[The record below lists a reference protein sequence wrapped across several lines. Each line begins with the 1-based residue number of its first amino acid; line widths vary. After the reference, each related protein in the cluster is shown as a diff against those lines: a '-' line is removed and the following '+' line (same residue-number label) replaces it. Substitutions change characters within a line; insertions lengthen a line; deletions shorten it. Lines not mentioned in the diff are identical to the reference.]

1 MSKGHKPAGG
11 LRSRNVTER
20 PVRYG
25 ERARKINERGVS
37 QIGQSLGDHITE
49 RRQVVNPVE
58 KVRGELKPS
67 GGPGGVMLGNETA
80 KLCGPR
86 GEGRTLYGKAGSQQQ
101 YGAAAPGSAPAKNTD
116 ILNQF
121 GNDSPNVA
129 GRK

>member
-1 MSKGHKPAGG
+1 MAKGKAGG
-11 LRSRNVTER
+11 GPRSRVVTEK

-25 ERARKINERGVS
+25 ERARKINERGVA
-37 QIGQSLGDHITE
+37 QIGTNRGNHATEKAGLLKGDVE
-49 RRQVVNPVE
+49 R
-58 KVRGELKPS
+58 VRGELKPS

-86 GEGRTLYGKAGSQQQ
+86 GEGRTLYGQAGSQKM
-101 YGAAAPGSAPAKNTD
+101 YGSANPGNAPAKNTD